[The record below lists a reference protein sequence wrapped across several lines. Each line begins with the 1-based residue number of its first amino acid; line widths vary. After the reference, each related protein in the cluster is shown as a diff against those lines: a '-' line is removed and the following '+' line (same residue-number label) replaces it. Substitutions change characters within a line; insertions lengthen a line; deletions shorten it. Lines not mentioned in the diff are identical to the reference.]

1 MERQFH
7 NEDFE
12 RLLRNN
18 ADQYR
23 MYPSEKVWKGIYASL
38 HSRRRWYGITALAML
53 LITGSIITIF
63 ILNNDSDVSNITE
76 TKNTPG
82 SAVRLR
88 LTTPAGSVAL
98 KKEGQLKGSPRK
110 TADIALTENNGNN
123 TGSVEMN
130 FYSATDD
137 GEIIAETRN
146 NIPGVIADFSPFKV
160 AVADDSKPEAVISAK
175 ELSLLNN
182 RLNPVIPVVE
192 KTTEKETTQGEKTKD
207 KTAELMAIASNNAPV
222 NPKIKSAKVTAQFY
236 FTPTI
241 SYRKLSENKSYPSA
255 QPFGITRFTDVNNVV
270 NHKPAMGFEFGIEGH
285 YSLNSRLSV
294 KTGLQ
299 FNINR
304 YDIRAYS
311 HPTEIATIALNSGT
325 PRDSVAALSNYRNF
339 SGYSPNWLENFYFQV
354 AMPVGAELIIADNK
368 KIRWGVAGTIQ
379 PTYVIGDRAYLI
391 SSDYKNYA
399 KVPNLMRRW
408 NLSTGLETFVAYS
421 TGRVGWQV
429 GPQVRYQHLSSFVSR
444 YPVKENL
451 FDVGLKVGARLIKRK

>member
-23 MYPSEKVWKGIYASL
+23 MYPSEKVWKSIYTSL
-38 HSRRRWYGITALAML
+38 HSRRRWYAITALAML
-53 LITGSIITIF
+53 LITGSIITVF
-63 ILNNDSDVSNITE
+63 VLNNDADISKVAE

-82 SAVRLR
+82 SAVRR
-88 LTTPAGSVAL
+88 DLTAPAGSVDL
-98 KKEGQLKGSPRK
+98 KNASPLKGSQSN
-110 TADIALTENNGNN
+110 TVDISINENNGNN
-123 TGSVEMN
+123 TRAFEMN
-130 FYSATDD
+130 PYLVAEEA
-137 GEIIAETRN
+137 GIADAQN
-146 NIPGVIADFSPFKV
+146 NIPDMMAYFSPFEIT
-160 AVADDSKPEAVISAK
+160 VADDNKPEAIISTK
-175 ELSLLNN
+175 ELLLVNS
-182 RLNPVIPVVE
+182 RVNPVTPAVE
-192 KTTEKETTQGEKTKD
+192 NAIEKETIQAQKSED
-207 KTAELMAIASNNAPV
+207 KTAEVMALASNNAPV
-222 NPKIKSAKVTAQFY
+222 KPKIKSARLTAQFY

-270 NHKPAMGFEFGIEGH
+270 NHKPAMGFEFGIEGR
-285 YSLNSRLSV
+285 YSINSRLSF

-354 AMPVGAELIIADNK
+354 AMPVGAELIIADYK
-368 KIRWGVAGTIQ
+368 KIRWGVAGAIQ